1 MPQQSSLTPNT
12 EILLYAAEDG
22 ATRVDVRLEGETVW
36 LTQQQLA
43 ELFQSSRTNI
53 VEHIQHV
60 YDEGELDETATCR
73 NFRQVR
79 QEGSRRVARQIPHYN
94 LDMIISVGR
103 CGAVRGTL

>member
-79 QEGSRRVARQIPHYN
+79 QEGSA
-94 LDMIISVGR
+94 GR
-103 CGAVRGTL
+103 PPNSALQPRHDHFGG